1 VTPSLP
7 GVRLHRLL
15 LRWAPAAVVRDVL
28 EPAIADLQYEAEHA
42 QTLYERR
49 QVILRGHFA
58 IVRALVLSI
67 EPGGAIRA
75 ALALF
80 ALSAVGTLL
89 VTTAL
94 AAHVDGRVLNSAILA
109 PGMLAPVI
117 LRILGVTSSRRLFV
131 GSLLV
136 AMLTPAFAGVVGLDG
151 GLPVWQR
158 VGHALALLVLFAPMA
173 AAAAIVAGPSRET
186 PPKRAVT
193 AVSLG
198 SGIATAAFLV
208 ARWPHG
214 QHLSIGLAMTP
225 FYVALFAALFGLTL
239 LPLLLVVRAFIARR
253 ALLAIAGLICSPAP
267 LIAGAYIDHST
278 LTACLDALR
287 RTPLSFAVSS
297 LPFVTGAIAVGWRLP
312 PCGQAPNSS
321 GLDS

>member
-15 LRWAPAAVVRDVL
+15 LRWAPATVVRDVL

-42 QTLYERR
+42 PTLYKRR
-49 QVILRGHFA
+49 QFILRGHVA
-58 IVRALVLSI
+58 IARALVLSI
-67 EPGGAIRA
+67 EPRGAIRA
-75 ALALF
+75 TLALS
-80 ALSAVGTLL
+80 ALCAVGTLL
-89 VTTAL
+89 LTMAF
-94 AAHVDGRVLNSAILA
+94 AAHVDGRVRNSAILA

-117 LRILGVTSSRRLFV
+117 LRMLGTTSWRRLFL

-136 AMLTPAFAGVVGLDG
+136 AMLTPALADGLGLDG
-151 GLPVWQR
+151 GPPVWTR
-158 VGHALALLVLFAPMA
+158 VGRALALLVFFAPVA
-173 AAAAIVAGPSRET
+173 AAAAIIAGPSRET

-198 SGIATAAFLV
+198 SGIATAVFLV

-225 FYVALFAALFGLTL
+225 FYVVLFAALFGLTL
-239 LPLLLVVRAFIARR
+239 LPLLLVARAFIARP

-267 LIAGAYIDHST
+267 LIAGAYMDHST
-278 LTACLDALR
+278 LTACFDALR
-287 RTPLSFAVSS
+287 RTPLSFATWS

-312 PCGQAPNSS
+312 PCGQPPNSS
-321 GLDS
+321 LLRS

>member
-1 VTPSLP
+1 MTRPLP

-15 LRWAPAAVVRDVL
+15 LRCAPATVVRDVL

-42 QTLYERR
+42 PTVCERR
-49 QVILRGHFA
+49 QVILRGYVA
-58 IVRALVLSI
+58 IVRALVFSI
-67 EPGGAIRA
+67 EPGDAIRA
-75 ALALF
+75 TLALS
-80 ALSAVGTLL
+80 ALCAVGTLL

-94 AAHVDGRVLNSAILA
+94 AAHVDRRVLNSAILA

-117 LRILGVTSSRRLFV
+117 LRILGTTSSRRLFL

-136 AMLTPAFAGVVGLDG
+136 AMLTPAFAGGPGLDG
-151 GLPVWQR
+151 GGPVWMR
-158 VGHALALLVLFAPMA
+158 TGRALALLVLFAPMA

-225 FYVALFAALFGLTL
+225 FYMMLFAALFGLTL
-239 LPLLLVVRAFIARR
+239 LPLLLVARAFIARPT
-253 ALLAIAGLICSPAP
+253 LLAIAGLICSPAP
-267 LIAGAYIDHST
+267 LIAGAYIDHNT

-287 RTPLSFAVSS
+287 RTPLSFAASS

-312 PCGQAPNSS
+312 PCGQPPKSS
-321 GLDS
+321 VP

>member
-1 VTPSLP
+1 
-7 GVRLHRLL
+7 LL
-15 LRWAPAAVVRDVL
+15 LRWAPATVVRDVL

-42 QTLYERR
+42 PTLWERR
-49 QVILRGHFA
+49 QVILRGHVA
-58 IVRALVLSI
+58 IGRALVLSI
-67 EPGGAIRA
+67 EPGGALRA
-75 ALALF
+75 TLALS
-80 ALSAVGTLL
+80 ALCAVGTLL

-94 AAHVDGRVLNSAILA
+94 AAHVDGRVLSSAILA
-109 PGMLAPVI
+109 PGMLAPAI
-117 LRILGVTSSRRLFV
+117 LRLLGTTSSRRLFV

-136 AMLTPAFAGVVGLDG
+136 AMLTPAFAGSLGLDG
-151 GLPVWQR
+151 RQSVWMS
-158 VGHALALLVLFAPMA
+158 VGRALALLIVFAPMA
-173 AAAAIVAGPSRET
+173 AAAAIVAAPNRAT
-186 PPKRAVT
+186 LPKRVVT

-198 SGIATAAFLV
+198 SGIATVAYLL

-214 QHLSIGLAMTP
+214 QALSIGLAMTP

-239 LPLLLVVRAFIARR
+239 LPLLLVARAFIARP

-287 RTPLSFAVSS
+287 RTPLSFAASS

-312 PCGQAPNSS
+312 PCPHV
-321 GLDS
+321 

>member
-1 VTPSLP
+1 VTSSLP

-15 LRWAPAAVVRDVL
+15 RRWAPAAVVRDVV

-42 QTLYERR
+42 PTVGERR
-49 QVILRGHFA
+49 QVILRWHIA
-58 IVRALVLSI
+58 IFRALVLSI

-75 ALALF
+75 TLALA
-80 ALSAVGTLL
+80 ALCAVGTLL

-94 AAHVDGRVLNSAILA
+94 TAHVDRRVLNSALLA
-109 PGMLAPVI
+109 PGMLAPIV
-117 LRILGVTSSRRLFV
+117 LRMLGTSSSRRLFA

-136 AMLTPAFAGVVGLDG
+136 AMLTPAFAGGLGLDG
-151 GLPVWQR
+151 GQPMLMR
-158 VGHALALLVLFAPMA
+158 LGRALALLALFTPMA
-173 AAAAIVAGPSRET
+173 AAAAIVAAPNRPT

-198 SGIATAAFLV
+198 SGIATMAFLV

-214 QHLSIGLAMTP
+214 RELSIGLAMTP

-239 LPLLLVVRAFIARR
+239 LPLLLVARTFITRP

-267 LIAGAYIDHST
+267 FIAGAYMDHGT
-278 LTACLDALR
+278 LSACLEALR
-287 RTPLSFAVSS
+287 RTPLSFAASS
-297 LPFVTGAIAVGWRLP
+297 LPFVAGAIAVGWRLP
-312 PCGQAPNSS
+312 IARWPHEV
-321 GLDS
+321 